1 MKSDK
6 IIKSVIGIG
15 SSPDPYALISSLLVA
30 SAREKAKLTDE
41 EKAER
46 RERRRQAEE
55 QRIRKALV
63 LKGICPDCKG
73 NLVRGK
79 KDKKNDYKRV
89 WTCKSCGNPH
99 TH

>member
-1 MKSDK
+1 MKTEK
-6 IIKSVIGIG
+6 IMKSVIGVG
-15 SSPDPYALISSLLVA
+15 LDPYTIINSLLIA
-30 SAREKAKLTDE
+30 SARENAKLTDE

-63 LKGICPDCKG
+63 LKSICPDCKG

-89 WTCKSCGNPH
+89 WTCKKCGKPH